1 MNYHKIN
8 LLFNCSTVSL
18 SGIPFVTCVF
28 LEFIFSAAAMM
39 NEDGAVKSTQS
50 GCDLIADKAVK
61 CPDSGR
67 FTEEA

>member
-1 MNYHKIN
+1 
-8 LLFNCSTVSL
+8 
-18 SGIPFVTCVF
+18 
-28 LEFIFSAAAMM
+28 M
-39 NEDGAVKSTQS
+39 NEGGAVKSTQS